1 MAHLSFIDYHIQS
14 SKIRDIDPANDALL
28 YISNRFE
35 LTMEQ
40 RYWLAFLYSCT
51 YCAPTVYYIYNEFP
65 DYENVDIPRMERWW
79 KSNKDKCIFQT
90 DRLRIKTSDKLVE
103 TFKSYQQWVGGVS
116 QCEAFERYRKDTA
129 EDTYLEL
136 YDELGK
142 IKNVGRFTLFL
153 YLEMIS
159 VLTDLKMTP
168 DRIDWKYADNCREG
182 LEYHLRDVLFDDN
195 NSMVFSEKMLDL
207 AMNNLVH
214 TFKDKG
220 IEHSNIFNIETT
232 LCAYKK
238 YRHGK
243 RYVGYYIDRQKEE
256 IEKMERNVPTG
267 VAWRALWEFRNET
280 YKHLNH
286 ESSILNNWELWRG

>member
-65 DYENVDIPRMERWW
+65 DYENVDLPRMQRWW
-79 KSNKDKCIFQT
+79 SANKDKCVFQT
-90 DRLRIKTSDKLVE
+90 DRLRIKTGDKFVE
-103 TFKSYQQWVGGVS
+103 TFQSYQQWIGGWS
-116 QCEAFERYRKDTA
+116 QVARFNQFEGNTQ
-129 EDTYLEL
+129 EDTYLNL

-142 IKNVGRFTLFL
+142 IKNIGRFTLFL

-168 DRIDWKYADNCREG
+168 DRIDWKYADNCRQG
-182 LEYHLRDVLFDDN
+182 LEFHMDDTFGKQLWNEIELDNEMNRLCRYMYEHDV
-195 NSMVFSEKMLDL
+195 
-207 AMNNLVH
+207 
-214 TFKDKG
+214 
-220 IEHSNIFNIETT
+220 EHSNIFNIETT

-256 IEKMERNVPTG
+256 IEKMQKNVPTG

-280 YKHLNH
+280 YKHIQH
-286 ESSILNNWELWRG
+286 ESSILNYWELWRG

>member
-1 MAHLSFIDYHIQS
+1 MQHLSFIDYHIQS
-14 SKIRDIDPANDALL
+14 SNIRDIDPANDALL

-90 DRLRIKTSDKLVE
+90 DRLRIKTANKFVE
-103 TFKSYQQWVGGVS
+103 TFKSYQEWINGNS
-116 QCEAFERYRKDTA
+116 QVERFENFRKDTA

-159 VLTDLKMTP
+159 VLTDLKMYP
-168 DRIDWKYADNCREG
+168 DRIDWRYADNCREG
-182 LEYHLRDVLFDDN
+182 IIFHMIDQYGITSDMSDHVLDGEMLRLSREFR
-195 NSMVFSEKMLDL
+195 KI
-207 AMNNLVH
+207 
-214 TFKDKG
+214 G
-220 IEHSNIFNIETT
+220 IEHHNIFNIETT

-280 YKHLNH
+280 YKHIKH
-286 ESSILNNWELWRG
+286 ESSILNHWELWRG

>member
-1 MAHLSFIDYHIQS
+1 MAYLSFIDYHIQS

-28 YISNRFE
+28 YVSNRFE

-90 DRLRIKTSDKLVE
+90 DRLRIKSSNKLVE
-103 TFKSYQQWVGGVS
+103 TFQSYQQWIGGDS
-116 QCEAFERYRKDTA
+116 QVEIFEKFRGETI
-129 EDTYLEL
+129 EDTYLNL

-142 IKNVGRFTLFL
+142 IKNIGRFTLFL

-182 LEYHLRDVLFDDN
+182 LEYHMQDTYGDAEHAFDYIG
-195 NSMVFSEKMLDL
+195 LDHEMIKL
-207 AMNNLVH
+207 CQQFDRL
-214 TFKDKG
+214 G
-220 IEHSNIFNIETT
+220 CEHSNIFNIETT

-267 VAWRALWEFRNET
+267 VAWRALWEFRQET
-280 YKHLNH
+280 YKHIQH
-286 ESSILNNWELWRG
+286 ESSILNNWELWGR